1 MERRAGTSIFGHS
14 ANAGGGTVRV
24 FCLPGSILVFVCVI
38 EQVGSWRDCTIFLVS
53 LALFWRVGTIEMVGG
68 AVFKFSLSSVCC

>member
-1 MERRAGTSIFGHS
+1 VAERY
-14 ANAGGGTVRV
+14 
-24 FCLPGSILVFVCVI
+24 
-38 EQVGSWRDCTIFLVS
+38 DFLVS